1 MVHLPLGLRLT
12 PFAYAA
18 SSGRVTDFPAGSAV
32 VLGPRSIDANPL
44 ALELS
49 HSGTA
54 LVWRYAK
61 PDSFTLCGAWR
72 ADTLGEWGLRFWVVL
87 CLQAGSGEPWF
98 YDVDSGELRSQMGHR
113 HVIVCCQHKPLL
125 TTFHASEQALIKEL
139 EEQGYFYLNSR
150 AGQGVVAALRF
161 NLEEA
166 AGQQFV
172 VTMADSLLL
181 AREHAQEILAQTDIM
196 QSQADAE
203 NTHEPLAAVRD
214 VVGWN
219 TVWDDINQRSYT
231 ALSRNWNRQKFGGF
245 GVWLDDVFYHALLA
259 SVFDMQLARENLLVV
274 LAGLTPQGNLP
285 CLLTGNDAWVDRS
298 QPPIGSFIVWLIYQ
312 RSSERSLLELAYP
325 ALLSNHDWWWRERD
339 RNGDGLVEYGTSDVG
354 SGLYIGTKLAAKDES
369 SMDNSPVHDEAELDT
384 QLRTLNCHD
393 VGLNSLLVLDGEM
406 LARIARQLGDQHTA
420 ERLFQNAQALQVRI
434 RDNLWDSERNVFA
447 NRLWSGQFVR
457 SLAPTSF
464 YPLLAGAATPGQ
476 AQVLID
482 QYLLNPNKFGGEWWL
497 PAVSR
502 DDPAFNDNVY
512 WRGRIWPPLN
522 FLVYYGLKR
531 YGYDEIAS
539 QLADNGYRLFS
550 KAWQQRQCPENF
562 NAVSGIALDQPDT
575 DSFYTWGAL
584 LPYLAVVDADVK
596 SNPNPWQNN

>member
-1 MVHLPLGLRLT
+1 MLYLPLGVRLT

-18 SSGRVTDFPAGSAV
+18 SSGQVTDFPAGSTV

-54 LVWRYAK
+54 LVWRYSK
-61 PDSFTLCGAWR
+61 PDPFTLCGAWR
-72 ADTLGEWGLRFWVVL
+72 TDAMGEWGLRFWVIL
-87 CLQAGSGEPWF
+87 CLQVDTGERWA
-98 YDVDSGELRSQMGHR
+98 YNADSGELTSQIGHR
-113 HVIVCCQHKPLL
+113 HVVVHCKNKPLL
-125 TTFHASEQALIKEL
+125 ATFHDSEMSLVTEL
-139 EEQGYFYLNSR
+139 ERQGYFYLGSR
-150 AGQGVVAALRF
+150 AEQGTVAALRF

-166 AGQQFV
+166 AEQQFV
-172 VTMADSLLL
+172 VAMADSLSL
-181 AREHAQEILAQTDIM
+181 ARKHAQEALVQTDAM
-196 QSQADAE
+196 HFQTESAE
-203 NTHEPLAAVRD
+203 MNESLAAVRD
-214 VVGWN
+214 VVAWN

-231 ALSRNWNRQKFGGF
+231 ALSRNWNEQKFGGF

-259 SVFDMQLARENLLVV
+259 SLFNMQLARENLLAV
-274 LAGLTPQGNLP
+274 LTGLTPQGNLP

-298 QPPIGSFIVWLIYQ
+298 QPPIGSFIVWLIYR
-312 RSSERSLLELAYP
+312 RSGERSLLELAYP

-354 SGLYIGTKLAAKDES
+354 SGLYLGTKLAAKDES

-384 QLRTLNCHD
+384 KWWTLNSHD
-393 VGLNSLLVLDGEM
+393 VGLNSLLALDGEM
-406 LARIARQLGDQHTA
+406 LARIAQQLGDHDTA
-420 ERLFQNAQALQVRI
+420 ERLEQNAQALKMRI
-434 RDNLWDSERNVFA
+434 SDDLWDSERNVFA

-464 YPLLAGAATPGQ
+464 YPLLAGAAKSEQ
-476 AQVLID
+476 AQTLVN
-482 QYLLNPNKFGGEWWL
+482 QYLLNPNKFGGDWWL
-497 PAVSR
+497 PAVCR

-531 YGYDEIAS
+531 YGYAEVAS
-539 QLADNGYRLFS
+539 QLAANGYRLFS

-584 LPYLAVVDADVK
+584 LPYLAVVDAESK
-596 SNPNPWQNN
+596 ENPWLDD